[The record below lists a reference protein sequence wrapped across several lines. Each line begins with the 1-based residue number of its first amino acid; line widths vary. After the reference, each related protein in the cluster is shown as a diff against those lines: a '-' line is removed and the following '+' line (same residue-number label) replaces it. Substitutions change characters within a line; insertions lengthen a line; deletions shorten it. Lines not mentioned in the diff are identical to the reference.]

1 MRKHYIYALIAVIA
15 ASAAAFFMHVYLDGA
30 LTSKIETTMRQN
42 PVVMPPYPFYI
53 TAIAFITSFIP
64 TAAVMII
71 FSVLYERIPGRGP
84 LSKSF
89 LFWILL
95 LAVKGDLIRF
105 PLMNVLVGNPVW
117 LALLVQVDAW
127 ISNLVLCLLLGF
139 GIHFAKGARER
150 CVNAASLP
158 E

>member
-1 MRKHYIYALIAVIA
+1 MRKYHIYVLIAVAA
-15 ASAAAFFMHVYLDGA
+15 ASTAAFFTHIYLDGA
-30 LTSKIETTMRQN
+30 LSSKIVASMRQN
-42 PVVMPPYPFYI
+42 PVIMPPYPFHI

-64 TAAVMII
+64 TVAVFII
-71 FSVLYERIPGRGP
+71 FTVLYGRIPGGGP
-84 LSKSF
+84 LTKSL

-127 ISNLVLCLLLGF
+127 ISNLILCLLLGF
-139 GIHFAKGARER
+139 GIHFARR
-150 CVNAASLP
+150 YAAS
-158 E
+158 ES